1 MIKTISATVALAGL
15 ACLASCGSSPD
26 PSAQSVTGTET
37 FSGTITGSRA
47 VAVLSNPNPNPP
59 LTFPVF
65 TWTGP
70 VRTSISNFTLPSGNK
85 KDLERTFKTPAG
97 DFTVTRTPNSQ
108 RKNTGGATGPVNG
121 ICTFRGVSSGFY
133 TVVPGKSTGK
143 FAGATGHGTFTITL
157 TGSGPISPAS
167 AKACTFG
174 SNGPNISKLSSA
186 SITFHAAGPLT
197 VTG

>member
-15 ACLASCGSSPD
+15 AGLAACGSSPD
-26 PSAQSVTGTET
+26 PSTPSVSGTET
-37 FSGTITGSRA
+37 FSGTVTGSRA
-47 VAVLSNPNPNPP
+47 LAALTSPNPNPP

-70 VRTSISNFTLPSGNK
+70 VRTSISNYTLPSGNNK
-85 KDLERTFKTPAG
+85 EVERTFKTPAG
-97 DFTVTRTPNSQ
+97 DFTVTRTPNTQ
-108 RKNTGGATGPVNG
+108 RKNTTRATGPVHG
-121 ICTFRGVSSGFY
+121 ICTFRGISSGFY
-133 TVVPGKSTGK
+133 TVVPGESTGK

-157 TGSGPISPAS
+157 SGSGPISPAS

-186 SITFHAAGPLT
+186 SITFHATGPLT